1 MPGSSELPG
10 ISDTTY
16 IYMKQAKGSIRLTW
30 FVLLSI
36 WCVGCGGGGGAAP
49 VETAPQVTAAEAV
62 ETPERVAPATAVS
75 TIPPTQS
82 TATAATATAWP
93 IEPCRLP
100 AASFTNVGL
109 GVPRQTGFVPSVG
122 TIKAAVLFADF
133 SDAPANETPSTT
145 LARISPDAPA
155 FFQQLSYGRM
165 TLELQPH
172 LQWLRLSQPSAHYA
186 TLITTGDGHRAFIQ
200 EAVNL
205 ADAAVDFS
213 QANLVV
219 VLANPEAAAIPY
231 GPAFGAGDG
240 FPGIEADGVVIPS
253 GVTSGADLAY
263 WGYLW
268 LNHEMG
274 HTMTLPDL
282 YAYEDNGDG
291 HRFVGTFGL
300 MGLISGNAPEFFA
313 IERWQLGWLDDGQ
326 IVCQTSGEQTTT
338 LSAIE
343 QVGGTKAVMVPTG
356 GTTAVLVESRRAL
369 GFDTAIAKPG
379 ALVYTIDTA
388 TASGFGPIQVVPAR
402 ANDPMRDQSP
412 LAAGES
418 YTHCN
423 VTITVVEAGET
434 GDTVRVTVNEQNPCA
449 AETTQTDPCANVP
462 AAVQSDVMVRFVNQS
477 GTDVTVFWEE
487 SPGQLIEYFRMGDG
501 AVFDQETYPTHNW
514 VVQDASGGVVLTYA
528 ASAEAT
534 QCVLVP

>member
-1 MPGSSELPG
+1 
-10 ISDTTY
+10 
-16 IYMKQAKGSIRLTW
+16 MKQIASNIG
-30 FVLLSI
+30 LL
-36 WCVGCGGGGGAAP
+36 WLALLMAVNVGCGGGGGAA
-49 VETAPQVTAAEAV
+49 AV
-62 ETPERVAPATAVS
+62 EPSAPEPAPPPTAVTVEEAAGRVAP
-75 TIPPTQS
+75 PTDVP
-82 TATAATATAWP
+82 TPAPVEPTVVVELLEP

-100 AASFTNVGL
+100 AAAFTNVGL
-109 GVPRQTGFVPSVG
+109 GVPRQSGFVPSVG

-133 SDAPANETPSTT
+133 SDAPASETPEATF
-145 LARISPDAPA
+145 ARVSPNAPA
-155 FFQQLSYGRM
+155 FFQQLSYGRL

-172 LQWLRLSQPSAHYA
+172 LQWLRLSQPSALYA
-186 TLITTGDGHRAFIQ
+186 GLITTGDGHRAFIQ

-213 QANLVV
+213 SADLVV
-219 VLANPEAAAIPY
+219 VLANPEATAIPY
-231 GPAFGAGDG
+231 GPAFGASSG
-240 FPGIEADGVVIPS
+240 FPGIEADGVSIPS

-326 IVCQTSGEQTTT
+326 IVCQTSGERTTA

-343 QVGGTKAVMVPTG
+343 QVGGTKAVVVPTG
-356 GTTAVLVESRRAL
+356 GKTAVIVESRRAL
-369 GFDTAIAKPG
+369 GFDTAIRKEG

-388 TASGFGPIQVVPAR
+388 TASGFGPIQVVPVR
-402 ANDPMRDQSP
+402 ADDPMRDQSP
-412 LAAGES
+412 LAVGES
-418 YTHCN
+418 FTLCN
-423 VTITVVEAGET
+423 VTITVTEARAD
-434 GDTVRVTVNEQNPCA
+434 GDTVRVTVSEPNPCA
-449 AETTQTDPCANVP
+449 AANAETTDPCANVP

-487 SPGQLIEYFRMGDG
+487 SSGQLIEYFRVGDG
-501 AVFDQETYPTHNW
+501 AAFDQETYPTHKW
-514 VVQDASGGVVLTYA
+514 VVQDAAGGVLLTYA

-534 QCVLVP
+534 QCVLIP